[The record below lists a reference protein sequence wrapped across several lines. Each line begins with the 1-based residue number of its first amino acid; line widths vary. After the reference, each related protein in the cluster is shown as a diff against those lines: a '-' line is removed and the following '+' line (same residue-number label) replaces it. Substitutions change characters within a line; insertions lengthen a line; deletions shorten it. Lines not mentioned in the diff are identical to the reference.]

1 MKTKLAV
8 KSDENYD
15 YPLLIKKIIYNA
27 RYNAPNQTIHH
38 HDGGSYTYLEFYDRV
53 AQVANMLTNSGVG
66 AGDVVAVLDWD
77 THRYLE
83 LFFAVPMIGAVL
95 HTVNVRLSP
104 QQILYTMNHAE
115 DKLVIV
121 SEDFLPIIQGI
132 QAGFETVENV
142 ISISDS
148 ADCSAIKNHSGDYD
162 TLLKDQSKQYEFPD
176 FDERSVATLFY
187 TTGTTGDPK
196 GVTFTHRQLVLHTF
210 SIIATMGGI
219 QIEQRLRSD
228 SVYIP
233 LTPMFHVHAWGLPYI
248 TTFLGTKQIFP
259 GRYDPKSILESIKK
273 HKITFSH
280 CVPAIMNMLLQ
291 HPDSEDYDLNGWSVV
306 IGGSALPYGLAH
318 KAMERG
324 IDIFTGYGLSETC
337 PVLTLTNMTQEQ
349 LGLSVEEQLPIRM
362 RAGKP
367 LGLVEIKILGGN
379 GEDYTNQ
386 SDQTGEIVVRTPWL
400 TQSYYK
406 NEEASKK
413 LWDGGWL
420 HTGDIGYFDQ
430 HGFLNITDRLKD
442 VIKTGGEWISSLEL
456 ESMISKMS
464 GIVEVAIVGLPDE
477 KWGERPYALLH
488 TSGAKI
494 SPEDISKHLTQ
505 YVEDGTIN
513 KWAIPESVEIVDAI
527 PKTSVGKINKKEI
540 RSKILETGTYN

>member
-1 MKTKLAV
+1 MNTKLSI
-8 KSDENYD
+8 KSSQSYD
-15 YPLLIKKIIYNA
+15 YPLLIKKILYNA
-27 RYNAPNQTIHH
+27 KYNSPNQKIIH
-38 HDGGSYTYLEFYDRV
+38 HDGGSYNYLEFYDRV
-53 AQVANMLTNSGVG
+53 AKLANMLTNQGVG
-66 AGDVVAVLDWD
+66 AGDVVAFLDWD

-83 LFFAVPMIGAVL
+83 AFFAVPMIGAIL

-104 QQILYTMNHAE
+104 QQILFTMNHAE
-115 DKLVIV
+115 DKVVIV
-121 SEDFLPIIQGI
+121 SEDFFPIVEGI
-132 QAGFETVENV
+132 QDAFQTVEKV
-142 ISISDS
+142 ITISNKS
-148 ADCSAIKNHSGDYD
+148 SSSLKNYCGNYESLMKPESTQYD
-162 TLLKDQSKQYEFPD
+162 FLD
-176 FDERSVATLFY
+176 FDERSIATLFY

-210 SIIATMGGI
+210 SIIATMGSI
-219 QIEQRLRSD
+219 QTQNRLRSD

-248 TTFLGTKQIFP
+248 TTFLGTKQVYP
-259 GRYDPKSILESIKK
+259 GRYDSKSILEMIKK

-291 HPDSEDYDLNGWSVV
+291 HSDSNDYDLSGWSVV
-306 IGGSALPYGLAH
+306 IGGSALPYGLAK
-318 KAMERG
+318 KALERG

-337 PVLTLTNMTQEQ
+337 PVLTLTNMTNEQ
-349 LGLSVEEQLPIRM
+349 LNLDVEGQLPFRM

-379 GEDYTNQ
+379 GEDFTNETTK
-386 SDQTGEIVVRTPWL
+386 TGEIVVRTPWL

-406 NEEASKK
+406 NEEASEI

-420 HTGDIGYFDQ
+420 HTGDIGYFDSD
-430 HGFLNITDRLKD
+430 GFLNITDRLKD

-456 ESMISKMS
+456 ESMISKMNDV
-464 GIVEVAIVGLPDE
+464 IEVAVVGLPDD

-488 TSGAKI
+488 TNGLNITAQ
-494 SPEDISKHLTQ
+494 EVANHLSQ
-505 YVEDGTIN
+505 FVEDGTIN
-513 KWAIPESVEIVDAI
+513 KWAIPETIEIVESI

-540 RSKILETGTYN
+540 REKILKLRK